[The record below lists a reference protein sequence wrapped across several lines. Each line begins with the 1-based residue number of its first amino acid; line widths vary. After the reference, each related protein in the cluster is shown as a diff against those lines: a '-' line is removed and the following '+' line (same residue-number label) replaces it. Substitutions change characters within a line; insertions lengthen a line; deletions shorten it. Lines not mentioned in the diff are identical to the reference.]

1 MSAVGIVVIGG
12 GGHAKVVIGALQAA
26 ERLVIAVYD
35 DDPATWGT
43 ALLGVRV
50 VGPISAVKKESYE
63 GVIAI
68 GDNVTRKVISEKV
81 KLQWTTVTHP
91 TAYVHPSVR
100 VGVGS
105 VVFAGAVLQPE
116 TKIGDH
122 VIVNTG
128 ATVDH
133 DCTIGD
139 FVHIAPGANLA
150 GAVQLGEGAFL
161 GIGSTVNPGV
171 SIGAWTVVGAGGVV
185 TRSLPDHVVA
195 FGVPAKIKRQSTER
209 TK

>member
-26 ERLVIAVYD
+26 GRLVIAVHD
-35 DDPATWGT
+35 DDAATWGS

-50 VGPISAVKKESYE
+50 VGPISAVRKEHYE
-63 GVIAI
+63 FGVIAI
-68 GDNVTRKVISEKV
+68 GDNVARKAISEEV
-81 KLQWTTVTHP
+81 KLQWITVTHP

-100 VGVGS
+100 LGVGS
-105 VVFAGAVLQPE
+105 VLCAGAVLQPE

-133 DCTIGD
+133 DCMIGD

-161 GIGSTVNPGV
+161 GIGSAVIPGV
-171 SIGAWTVVGAGGVV
+171 SVGAWTVVGAGGVV

-195 FGVPAKIKRQSTER
+195 FGVPAKIKGQSN
-209 TK
+209 